1 MAKGI
6 IYTMTTVVPGLI
18 KIGKTGSNNFE
29 QRMYNLE
36 HNGYSNVVGL
46 KRHFAIEVEDYD
58 EKELMLDDIFSK
70 SRVENTELFAVD
82 INMVVQLLSSFEGTQ
97 VYPKPEEMSKE
108 EVFDEAVFKREGTVI
123 PDGIY
128 TLARKPKD
136 ATNFSAKMQVLN
148 GEYIVL
154 AGSNCIP
161 YKEREGK
168 TIPKVIKDAVVIDGI
183 LKNDVKCNS
192 PSTAGILVLGME
204 NNGWVTW
211 KDENGKYIDEYRK
224 NKDSGEK
231 S

>member
-1 MAKGI
+1 MDGK
-6 IYTMTTVVPGLI
+6 LI
-18 KIGKTGSNNFE
+18 GFE
-29 QRMYNLE
+29 VQGGDIWLR
-36 HNGYSNVVGL
+36 
-46 KRHFAIEVEDYD
+46 EVEDYD

-97 VYPKPEEMSKE
+97 IYPKPEEMSKE

-136 ATNFSAKMQVLN
+136 STDFSAKMQVLS

-204 NNGWVTW
+204 NNGWLTW

-224 NKDSGEK
+224 N
-231 S
+231 